1 MRGNILRHS
10 QRRTLTQLPV
20 ATCQKENWDTE
31 KGKRGRVGP
40 HQLALS
46 LDVSKDS
53 NHWLLAESTA
63 LHWFCFF
70 LRRRT
75 SFSTVLYYGVR
86 PRGRKKPWRQGG
98 QAIPLLHLHPWLGQ
112 ELTGTSPNISQ
123 PPLVW
128 ACLTTGA
135 GKASATLRLC
145 SPFIVS
151 FHFVRSLVATWKAS

>member
-10 QRRTLTQLPV
+10 QRRTFTQLPV
-20 ATCQKENWDTE
+20 ATCQKENRPPKDTAA
-31 KGKRGRVGP
+31 GGA
-40 HQLALS
+40 HQPAAS
-46 LDVSKDS
+46 LEVSQDS

-70 LRRRT
+70 LRRTT

-86 PRGRKKPWRQGG
+86 PGGRKKPWRQEG
-98 QAIPLLHLHPWLGQ
+98 QAFPLLHLHPWLGQ

-128 ACLTTGA
+128 ACSTTGA
-135 GKASATLRLC
+135 GKASA
-145 SPFIVS
+145 
-151 FHFVRSLVATWKAS
+151 